1 MTAVS
6 GDIATG
12 TAPASL
18 ADAQEAFPGLPK
30 HVVITHILRT
40 EHFDDPADLARLPA
54 VSRAMRDAVAATG
67 LEFEELDDDQAVK
80 LGCVSAV
87 RRLQLAGH
95 LTRQELLC
103 KAAARSGQL
112 EVLKWLRAGGCPWD
126 AGTCWAAAEGGHLEV
141 LQWAHAN
148 GCQWDKSLYIAAG
161 KGHEAVMRALIEAGA
176 DINKASFDG
185 VTPLV
190 KATQEGHVA
199 VVLALI
205 EADADINKATDNGR
219 TPLYFA
225 AQAGYETLV
234 RALIEAGADVKKAAI
249 ISATPLFIA
258 AANGHE
264 VVVWALIDAGADVN
278 KAGDNGVTPLFI
290 AARKGQKVVLQA
302 LINAGADV
310 NKATDNGMTPLSESM
325 TPFVNV
331 AQGGHPAIVQ
341 LLKDAGAV

>member
-6 GDIATG
+6 GDIATA

-67 LEFEELDDDQAVK
+67 LECEDLGEDQAVK

-126 AGTCWAAAEGGHLEV
+126 AGTCWAAAEGVHLEV
-141 LQWAHAN
+141 L
-148 GCQWDKSLYIAAG
+148 K
-161 KGHEAVMRALIEAGA
+161 
-176 DINKASFDG
+176 
-185 VTPLV
+185 
-190 KATQEGHVA
+190 
-199 VVLALI
+199 
-205 EADADINKATDNGR
+205 
-219 TPLYFA
+219 
-225 AQAGYETLV
+225 
-234 RALIEAGADVKKAAI
+234 
-249 ISATPLFIA
+249 
-258 AANGHE
+258 
-264 VVVWALIDAGADVN
+264 
-278 KAGDNGVTPLFI
+278 
-290 AARKGQKVVLQA
+290 
-302 LINAGADV
+302 
-310 NKATDNGMTPLSESM
+310 
-325 TPFVNV
+325 
-331 AQGGHPAIVQ
+331 
-341 LLKDAGAV
+341 